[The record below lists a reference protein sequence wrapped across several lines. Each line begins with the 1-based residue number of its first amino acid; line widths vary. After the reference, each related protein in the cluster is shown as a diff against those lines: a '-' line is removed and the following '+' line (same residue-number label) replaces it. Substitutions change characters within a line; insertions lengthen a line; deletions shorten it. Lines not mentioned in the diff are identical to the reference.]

1 MRRMLKQLAISGLFA
16 AMTVAL
22 AGAASWSDVRG
33 SFARSF
39 QVNGP
44 VSLEIANGSGDI
56 TVRQGG
62 SSSVEVRAK
71 IHVGDRWFGSADVD
85 RRVHAVEAN
94 PPVEQDGNTIR
105 IRKIDEEEHNSHLSI
120 DYEITAPAETQVH
133 SETGSGDVTVEG
145 INGPVSARTGSG
157 DVKMSG
163 LRADVTAQTGS
174 GDAKFQSIEAGRLE
188 IETGSGDVELRDVR
202 CAVQA
207 RTESGD
213 IEAEGHP
220 EAAWRLRTGSGD
232 VTLRLPSDLGFDLDA
247 HTGSGDVETNGLSI
261 TTEGSFGHGSLRGKV
276 RGGGVP
282 VEVQTSSGD
291 IRID

>member
-1 MRRMLKQLAISGLFA
+1 MKTMFKQLIALGWLVGLG
-16 AMTVAL
+16 VIV

-33 SFARSF
+33 SFTRSF
-39 QVNGP
+39 QVSGP
-44 VSLEIANGSGDI
+44 VSLEVSNGSGDI

-62 SSSVEVRAK
+62 SASVEIRAK

-85 RRVHAVEAN
+85 RRVHAIETN
-94 PPVEQDGNTIR
+94 PPLEQNGNTIR
-105 IRKIDEEEHNSHLSI
+105 IRKFEEEDRNPHISI
-120 DYEITAPAETQVH
+120 DYEIMAPAETQLH
-133 SETGSGDVTVEG
+133 SETGSGDVTVDG
-145 INGPVSARTGSG
+145 IRGPVSARTGSG

-163 LRADVTAQTGS
+163 LHADVTAHTGS
-174 GDAKFQSIEAGRLE
+174 GDAKFQDIDAGRLE
-188 IETGSGDVELRDVR
+188 IETGSGDVELHEVR

-207 RTESGD
+207 RTGSGD
-213 IEAEGHP
+213 IEAQGEP
-220 EAAWRLRTGSGD
+220 QESWRLRTGSGD
-232 VTLRLPSDLGFDLDA
+232 VTLRLPSDVGFDLDA

-261 TTEGSFGHGSLRGKV
+261 TTEGTFGHGNLRGKV